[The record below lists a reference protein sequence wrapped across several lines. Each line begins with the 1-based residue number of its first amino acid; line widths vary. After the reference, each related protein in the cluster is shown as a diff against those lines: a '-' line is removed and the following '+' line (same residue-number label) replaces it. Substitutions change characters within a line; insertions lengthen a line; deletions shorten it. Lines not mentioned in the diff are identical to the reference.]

1 MNPLSIFRQIF
12 SLQDDSKITLTGDY
26 IVIRDALF
34 RGVTYQRVDLDPFTG
49 TALFFINNIVV
60 LKLCIKIELLP
71 VKNSP
76 ISPQDFEDLD
86 KA

>member
-12 SLQDDSKITLTGDY
+12 SLQDDSKISLTGDY

-49 TALFFINNIVV
+49 TALFFLNNTVV

-71 VKNSP
+71 VKTPSSNF
-76 ISPQDFEDLD
+76 DEHE
-86 KA
+86 